1 MDYEEYRRKYFI
13 DPPPQERYEAQG
25 ILGATLYY
33 QDYQA
38 ALDFVRQVFGNP
50 VYVEGEFTHGWRI
63 GRSWLTVFPAKK
75 GIPTN
80 VDIPLYLQ
88 SAGEVDRLYAAFIEA
103 GAIGEEPQNTLMYEP
118 VRMAI
123 VTDPFGA
130 SWNLIAH
137 L

>member
-1 MDYEEYRRKYFI
+1 MNYEEYRRKYFV
-13 DPPPQERYEAQG
+13 DPAPQERFDAEG

-38 ALDFVRQVFGNP
+38 ALDFIRQIFGDP
-50 VYVEGEFTHGWRI
+50 VYVEGENTHGWRI
-63 GRSWLTVFPAKK
+63 GRSWLSVFPAKE
-75 GIPTN
+75 GGPSNTEIP
-80 VDIPLYLQ
+80 IYLQ
-88 SAGEVDRLYAAFIEA
+88 SAEEVDRLYKAFLDA
-103 GAIGEEPQNTLMYEP
+103 GATGEEPQNTLMYEP

-130 SWNLIAH
+130 TWDLVAR